1 LYQGADFEGLSVHP
15 RTQILYATEG
25 QPQSRLYTVDGETG
39 DIALIGN
46 LNADNAVALA
56 FHPETADLHCW
67 SDQGLLKLDLHT
79 GASTLIWPQSQ
90 AEKQFFQTTGPKAI
104 QGLTWNQDGT
114 KLYATADDQ
123 PDASSLW
130 EYDNNGWHIAC
141 DGLPKK
147 VEGLETVPDGRLVY
161 GFHQDTHLGIHFYD
175 ANSCQTLSAS
185 QINTPYNDIEG
196 LAWPTQACTPS
207 NQNALKAYFQNVDG
221 FEAVDIQADGRIHLT
236 LNGEN
241 HQLQLNNQITP
252 GTPPADSQIQVTLVD
267 DQNGDGLEDY
277 QITYPSG
284 DQQTLYYQGIIEEPP
299 PDDECKTLQAPAID
313 PTVVSIPALVTQF
326 IYTGGNPIQTGVAAD
341 TISLKRSATLRG
353 SVTSVSG
360 EPLFNA
366 HITIKDHPEYGQTVT
381 TCDGS
386 FTMVVN
392 GGAQLT
398 VNYYKDGYLPIQRQI
413 KPKWQQYAWLDEVAL
428 TALDSQVT
436 TIDLN
441 ANVPIQVAQ
450 GSPVTDEDG
459 SRQAVVLFPQ
469 GLTATMTLP
478 DGSTQPLTELAVRA
492 TEYTVGENG
501 PKAMPAPLPP
511 ATAYTYAVELS
522 VDQAIAAGATR
533 VDFSQP
539 VPLYVDNFLNFPVG
553 GIVPIGWYDRTKG
566 AWIASDNG
574 RVIQIISINN
584 GLAILDVEG
593 SGQAASA
600 SALSEL
606 SISDAERQQLATLY
620 TPGKSLWRGLI
631 PHFTPWDL
639 NWPYGLPEDAEKPS
653 PEKAKTPDD
662 ENPDDPCEQAG
673 CIIEAENQ
681 VLGESI
687 AITGTPFSLNYRSN
701 RVPGRK
707 APYVLEIPLKAQGHS
722 IPGSLKRIDLR
733 IDIAGQEMRQ
743 SFSPATRSTTFIWN
757 GKDSFGRRLQGHQEA
772 KVSIGYRYE
781 SVYYASRSDVR
792 QSFARAG
799 VRPMRIPTRL
809 NVTLSTGYSKQ
820 LGTWYPVGAG
830 LGSSTLNIHH
840 AYDLTRKVL
849 YQGNGRQRVEATAI
863 VSGIMKTVAGNG
875 RSYSSSGDGGSATQ
889 ATIGP
894 VSDIKFGPDGS
905 LYLAVGQQSRIRR
918 VSPEGIITTVA
929 GGGKTKFNGQDI
941 PATEAD
947 LSWPRY
953 IALGQ
958 EGELYV
964 ADSDRVF
971 RIGPDGIIRT
981 VAGNGRSFNYYPIE
995 ADDIGD
1001 GGPATQA
1008 FLDPSG
1014 IAFGPDG
1021 SLYIADCNHHR
1032 IRRVGTDGII
1042 DTVAGLNRSGFS
1054 GDGGPATQAKLS
1066 CPVYI
1071 AFGPDDSLYFSEQ
1084 NNHRIR
1090 RITVDGIISTVAGD
1104 GRDKFSGDGGP
1115 ATKARFW
1122 SPRNLAVAPDGSL
1135 YIKDGTRIRHVN
1147 SNGIISTLNSS
1158 GNTYHCNNP
1167 PEGLLVTELPQI
1179 NALAFSPE
1187 GKLYIGTDYCYTVV
1201 EVVPPFPNFSFGNI
1215 FISSENGA
1223 LLYEFDPSGR
1233 HLRTLDTLTGKTVYT
1248 FSYTENGYLD
1258 EIKDLDG
1265 DITRIERKGDT
1276 PVAIIAQDGQRTA
1289 LSLDDNGYLNAI
1301 TNPAGESTQLNYTE
1315 EGLLT
1320 QFINPRG
1327 YQSSYRYDELGRLE
1341 EDTDAAGGGWTLAR
1355 VEDSDGGYTTTMTSA
1370 EGRLTSY
1377 KVKSQSN
1384 GEIWRVNTAPDGSQV
1399 QSLKKTDSTT
1409 TITRSDGTVIV
1420 SQKGPDP
1427 RFGMQAPL
1435 TSLLTLTTPSGLSKV
1450 VTFEK
1455 TVKLAK
1461 TVDPLSLLSLTTEIT
1476 TNDRTSQSVYDAT
1489 HKTLTAQSAA
1499 GRKSVSIFD
1508 DKGRV
1513 IQEQVPGLV
1522 DVFYTY
1528 DNRGRL
1534 TQVIEGEG
1542 DEARTTTLSY
1552 DGKGYL
1558 DKLTDAVGR
1567 YAQFHYDAVGRVTTQ
1582 ILPDGRQI
1590 NYSYDANG
1598 NVTAITPPSRPAHDF
1613 EYTKVDLQKQ
1623 YTPPTLTGL
1632 EQPQTQYAY
1641 NLDKQ
1646 LLKIQRPDGQVIDF
1660 VYDEEKKRLN
1670 RINLPGEQSV
1680 SYAYDDSTGKLK
1692 TLTAPDG
1699 STLSYTYDGS
1709 LPLSETWSNGEI
1721 TGTLSLSYDNHFQ
1734 VTTLS
1739 VNGNAVNY
1747 RYDADGQ
1754 ISKAGDLELT
1764 RNEQNGLFT
1773 GTQLGNL
1780 STQRTHNTFSE
1791 MASETASYNSNTL
1804 YRTEYQRDQLGRIT
1818 QKLETL
1824 DGIAT
1829 TFNYRYDV
1837 AGRLIEVKQDAVV
1850 VEAYTYDD
1858 NGNRLS
1864 ADTTQGSVKGQ
1875 YDDQDRLTQYGD
1887 NTYDYTENGELRRKN
1902 SNGQIT
1908 QYHYDVFGNLRQ
1920 VQLADGEQIEYV
1932 IDGRNRRI
1940 GKKVNGQL
1948 VQGFLYQG
1956 SLNPVAQLDANGNV
1970 ISRFVY
1976 GSKAN
1981 VPDYMLKNGKT
1992 YRILSDHLGSPRL
2005 VVDINEGS
2013 IVQRMDYDAFGNV
2026 VFDSNP
2032 GFQPFGF
2039 AGGIYDLDTQ
2049 LTRFGARDYDA
2060 QTGRWTAK
2068 DPIGFN
2074 GGDFNLY
2081 GYVLADPV
2089 NWVDL
2094 DGLMGELPPGESPGS
2109 VGNPINNQGGGGLKG
2124 PGTSSPGK
2132 TGSPISGPYE
2142 TPRTPME
2149 RMINRGLNLGFS
2161 SKTGYLLKICPKN
2174 GAIVANPLGVLFWGL
2189 VWSPE
2194 LGCAELECD

>member
-1 LYQGADFEGLSVHP
+1 
-15 RTQILYATEG
+15 
-25 QPQSRLYTVDGETG
+25 
-39 DIALIGN
+39 
-46 LNADNAVALA
+46 
-56 FHPETADLHCW
+56 
-67 SDQGLLKLDLHT
+67 
-79 GASTLIWPQSQ
+79 
-90 AEKQFFQTTGPKAI
+90 
-104 QGLTWNQDGT
+104 
-114 KLYATADDQ
+114 
-123 PDASSLW
+123 
-130 EYDNNGWHIAC
+130 
-141 DGLPKK
+141 
-147 VEGLETVPDGRLVY
+147 
-161 GFHQDTHLGIHFYD
+161 
-175 ANSCQTLSAS
+175 
-185 QINTPYNDIEG
+185 
-196 LAWPTQACTPS
+196 
-207 NQNALKAYFQNVDG
+207 
-221 FEAVDIQADGRIHLT
+221 
-236 LNGEN
+236 
-241 HQLQLNNQITP
+241 
-252 GTPPADSQIQVTLVD
+252 
-267 DQNGDGLEDY
+267 
-277 QITYPSG
+277 
-284 DQQTLYYQGIIEEPP
+284 
-299 PDDECKTLQAPAID
+299 
-313 PTVVSIPALVTQF
+313 
-326 IYTGGNPIQTGVAAD
+326 
-341 TISLKRSATLRG
+341 SATLRG
-353 SVTSVSG
+353 SVTSVEG

-366 HITIKDHPEYGQTVT
+366 HITIKDHPEYGQTVS

-392 GGAQLT
+392 GGAKLT

-413 KPKWQQYAWLDEVAL
+413 KPEWQQYAWLEDVAM
-428 TALDSQVT
+428 TALDPQVT
-436 TIDLN
+436 TIDLT

-450 GSPVTDEDG
+450 GSRVTDEDG

-511 ATAYTYAVELS
+511 ASAYTYAVELS
-522 VDQAIAAGATR
+522 VDQAIAAGATH

-600 SALSEL
+600 SALNEL
-606 SISDAERQQLATLY
+606 GISDAERQQLATLY

-639 NWPYGLPEDAEKPS
+639 NWPYGLPKDAEKPS

-707 APYVLEIPLKAQGHS
+707 APYVLEIPLQKVHS
-722 IPGSLKRIDLR
+722 IPSLKRIDLR
-733 IDIAGQEMRQ
+733 ITIAGQEIWK
-743 SFSPATRSTTFIWN
+743 SFSPTTRSATFIWN
-757 GKDSFGRRLQGHQEA
+757 GKDVYGRRLQGHQEA
-772 KVSIGYRYE
+772 KVSIGYIYE
-781 SVYYASRSDVR
+781 SVYYASPSDRR

-809 NVTLSTGYSKQ
+809 NVSLWTGYSKQ
-820 LGTWYPVGAG
+820 LGAWYPVGAG

-849 YQGNGRQRVEATAI
+849 YQGNGRQRVGATAI

-875 RSYSSSGDGGSATQ
+875 RSYSSLGDGGLATE
-889 ATIGP
+889 ATIGT

-905 LYLAVGQQSRIRR
+905 LYLAIGQQSRIRR

-964 ADSDRVF
+964 ADYDRVF
-971 RIGPDGIIRT
+971 RIGPDGLIRT

-995 ADDIGD
+995 ANDIGD

-1008 FLDPSG
+1008 FLAPSG

-1021 SLYIADCNHHR
+1021 SSYIADCNHHR

-1042 DTVAGLNRSGFS
+1042 NTVAGLNRSGFS

-1071 AFGPDDSLYFSEQ
+1071 AFGPDGSLYFSEQ

-1104 GRDKFSGDGGP
+1104 GRDKFSSDGGP
-1115 ATKARFW
+1115 ATKASFL

-1135 YIKDGTRIRHVN
+1135 YIKDGTRLRHVN

-1158 GNTYHCNNP
+1158 GNTYHRNKP

-1187 GKLYIGTDYCYTVV
+1187 GKLYIGTGYCDTVV
-1201 EVVPPFPNFSFGNI
+1201 EIVPPFPNFSFGNL

-1233 HLRTLDTLTGKTVYT
+1233 HLRTLDTLTGKTIYSFFYNT
-1248 FSYTENGYLD
+1248 NGYLV

-1265 DITRIERKGDT
+1265 HITRIERKGDT

-1327 YQSSYRYDELGRLE
+1327 YQSTYRYDELGRLE
-1341 EDTDAAGGGWTLAR
+1341 QDTDAAGGGWTLAR

-1384 GEIWRVNTAPDGSQV
+1384 GEILRVNTAPDGSQV

-1476 TNDRTSQSVYDAT
+1476 TNDRTRQSVYDAT

-1513 IQEQVPGLV
+1513 IQEQVPELA

-1534 TQVIEGEG
+1534 TQVTEGEG
-1542 DEARTTTLSY
+1542 DQARTTTLRY
-1552 DGKGYL
+1552 DDKGYL
-1558 DKLTDAVGR
+1558 DKLTDTVGR
-1567 YAQFHYDAVGRVTTQ
+1567 ESQFQIDAVGRVTTQ
-1582 ILPDGRQI
+1582 ILPDSRQI
-1590 NYSYDANG
+1590 NYSYDPNG
-1598 NVTAITPPSRPAHDF
+1598 NVTAITPPSKPLHGF

-1623 YTPPTLTGL
+1623 YTPPTVTGI

-1641 NLDKQ
+1641 NLDQQ
-1646 LLKIQRPDGQVIDF
+1646 LLKIQRPDGQIIDF
-1660 VYDEEKKRLN
+1660 VYDAVKQRLN
-1670 RINLPGEQSV
+1670 RIELPNNESI
-1680 SYAYDDSTGKLK
+1680 SYAYFDNTGKLK
-1692 TLTAPDG
+1692 TITDTEG

-1709 LPLSETWSNGEI
+1709 LPLSETWGNGEI
-1721 TGTLSLSYDNHFQ
+1721 TGTLTRTYNNEFR
-1734 VTTLS
+1734 VTANS
-1739 VNGNAVNY
+1739 INGHTVNY
-1747 RYDADGQ
+1747 QYDDDGLLTQ
-1754 ISKAGDLELT
+1754 VGNLILHRKA
-1764 RNEQNGLFT
+1764 QNGFLT
-1773 GTQLGNL
+1773 GTTLGNL
-1780 STQRTHNTFSE
+1780 ITQQTLNPFGE
-1791 MASETASYNSNTL
+1791 VKGETVTYQGNTL
-1804 YRTEYQRDQLGRIT
+1804 YQVAYQRDKLGRII
-1818 QKLETL
+1818 QKLETIE
-1824 DGIAT
+1824 GET
-1829 TFNYRYDV
+1829 TTYHYHYNLVGQLVEVYQNGVSFNRYD
-1837 AGRLIEVKQDAVV
+1837 
-1850 VEAYTYDD
+1850 YDD
-1858 NGNRLS
+1858 NGNRLALNGVVVGS
-1864 ADTTQGSVKGQ
+1864 YDT
-1875 YDDQDRLTQYGD
+1875 QDRLVQYGE
-1887 NTYDYTENGELRRKN
+1887 NQYTYTNNGELQTKTHTA
-1902 SNGQIT
+1902 SHQT
-1908 QYHYDVFGNLRQ
+1908 TSYTYDVFTNLTR
-1920 VQLADGEQIEYV
+1920 VELPNGTEIEYL
-1932 IDGRNRRI
+1932 IDGRDRRI

-1956 SLNPVAQLDANGNV
+1956 ALNPVAELDGSGNQV
-1970 ISRFVY
+1970 TRFVY
-1976 GSKAN
+1976 GGRSN
-1981 VPDYMLKNGKT
+1981 VPAYLIKNGQT
-1992 YRILSDHLGSPRL
+1992 FRIIADSLGSPRL
-2005 VVDINEGS
+2005 VVNIATGDIA
-2013 IVQRMDYDAFGNV
+2013 QRIDYDEFGNIQL
-2026 VFDSNP
+2026 DTNQ

-2039 AGGIYDLDTQ
+2039 AGGIYDTETGLV
-2049 LTRFGARDYDA
+2049 RFGARDYDPEV
-2060 QTGRWTAK
+2060 GRWTAK
-2068 DPIGFN
+2068 DPIDFD
-2074 GGDFNLY
+2074 GGDANLY
-2081 GYVLADPV
+2081 GYIWNDPINSADPSGLV
-2089 NWVDL
+2089 CGTGACVAVGAIGVGVVQAVMAAYIAYMVAKTAQAVANAIADDDAPQDEDGVDWTESDQWEWSD
-2094 DGLMGELPPGESPGS
+2094 DGGWYCPTPSGS
-2109 VGNPINNQGGGGLKG
+2109 QSGGGDAGDPNEPNKNREDKTYNTSAEHTRNASKCSAGKHQKG
-2124 PGTSSPGK
+2124 RARQKKDKGGEKGDSRRQ
-2132 TGSPISGPYE
+2132 Y
-2142 TPRTPME
+2142 
-2149 RMINRGLNLGFS
+2149 
-2161 SKTGYLLKICPKN
+2161 
-2174 GAIVANPLGVLFWGL
+2174 
-2189 VWSPE
+2189 
-2194 LGCAELECD
+2194 